1 MEILNQIVIT
11 DNIKL
16 IRIKQ
21 DFDEEKLKVHL
32 KKLKDKEIEDYLG
45 FSENIEEEIEDIKGK
60 IERKTNIYYAIYKQ
74 DEFIGW
80 FYLYD
85 IKERYRRANLSL
97 GIQKDMRGHILSLDM
112 VKSLIENLF
121 SMGFNRLGLE
131 IEDTNIKSLKL
142 AKHLEQIG
150 FQYEGKL
157 RDNYGENINSH
168 VWSLLKREYIK

>member
-21 DFDEEKLKVHL
+21 NFDEEKLKEHL

-85 IKERYRRANLSL
+85 IKC
-97 GIQKDMRGHILSLDM
+97 IH
-112 VKSLIENLF
+112 
-121 SMGFNRLGLE
+121 
-131 IEDTNIKSLKL
+131 
-142 AKHLEQIG
+142 
-150 FQYEGKL
+150 
-157 RDNYGENINSH
+157 
-168 VWSLLKREYIK
+168 

>member
-60 IERKTNIYYAIYKQ
+60 IERKTNIY
-74 DEFIGW
+74 
-80 FYLYD
+80 
-85 IKERYRRANLSL
+85 
-97 GIQKDMRGHILSLDM
+97 
-112 VKSLIENLF
+112 
-121 SMGFNRLGLE
+121 
-131 IEDTNIKSLKL
+131 
-142 AKHLEQIG
+142 
-150 FQYEGKL
+150 
-157 RDNYGENINSH
+157 
-168 VWSLLKREYIK
+168 

>member
-60 IERKTNIYYAIYKQ
+60 IERKTNIYLNKM
-74 DEFIGW
+74 
-80 FYLYD
+80 
-85 IKERYRRANLSL
+85 NL
-97 GIQKDMRGHILSLDM
+97 
-112 VKSLIENLF
+112 
-121 SMGFNRLGLE
+121 
-131 IEDTNIKSLKL
+131 
-142 AKHLEQIG
+142 
-150 FQYEGKL
+150 
-157 RDNYGENINSH
+157 
-168 VWSLLKREYIK
+168 